1 MLNISDISSEFED
14 RRSAILDYERETSGE
29 LEEYK
34 KALPNLDRVD
44 AALNSA
50 LPQYSGAKIFESG
63 VAIRRFLP
71 AAAWNNRQDAMEWV
85 DSVLAGVAVGSADG
99 SQIYPDKNYGLPI
112 AVVQIGS
119 VRNRHTEESEYA
131 QSTSATLITPGEFAD
146 ADVYAFSKAFVDARR
161 FALECDALI
170 DLMHTGSGTDT
181 DTDMDTDMDMDDDRI
196 YLLLDGTLVP
206 SHINALRTNV
216 KEIYI
221 GAMRRLLD
229 ASNETGNPVIGYVDV
244 SVQRDVVTMM
254 RHIYGLP
261 ETKRLFDPV
270 LFAGRLNWGDR
281 TKAFVCNRDDRRG
294 ADSPSVLD
302 MYVGHR
308 DSIAF
313 FYMRMGDL
321 PSRIEFP
328 VWCADDTAKIDR
340 IADIIRAETIIRGSY
355 PDILMVAHRNAVITT
370 GEHSLFYRMLNRFC
384 TEHGIA
390 AYTGAKQVSKEL
402 DKGMSRES
410 GSTGTHR
417 NR

>member
-1 MLNISDISSEFED
+1 MLNISDLSSEFED

-34 KALPNLDRVD
+34 KALPNLDSAD
-44 AALNSA
+44 ASLNSA
-50 LPQYSGAKIFESG
+50 LPQYSGARIFEPG
-63 VAIRRFLP
+63 ETIRRFRP
-71 AAAWNNRQDAMEWV
+71 AAAWNGRQDAMEWV
-85 DSVLAGVAVGSADG
+85 DSVLAGVAVGSTDG

-112 AVVQIGS
+112 AVVPG
-119 VRNRHTEESEYA
+119 YA
-131 QSTSATLITPGEFAD
+131 QSTSATLITPDEFAD
-146 ADVYAFSKAFVDARR
+146 AEVYAFSKEFVDAKR

-170 DLMHTGSGTDT
+170 DLMHTGTGTGMEADTDT
-181 DTDMDTDMDMDDDRI
+181 DTEMDDDRI
-196 YLLLDGTLVP
+196 CLLLDGTLVP
-206 SHINALRTNV
+206 SHINALRANV
-216 KEIYI
+216 KEIYLD
-221 GAMRRLLD
+221 AMRRLLD

-244 SVQRDVVTMM
+244 SMQRDVVTMM

-261 ETKRLFDPV
+261 ETKRLFYPV

-302 MYVGHR
+302 MYAEHR

-328 VWCADDTAKIDR
+328 VWCADDTAEIDR

-355 PDILMVAHRNAVITT
+355 PDILMLAHRNAVITT

-390 AYTGAKQVSKEL
+390 TYTGAKQAHKDL
-402 DKGMSRES
+402 DKGMSRET
-410 GSTGTHR
+410 GSISTPR

>member
-1 MLNISDISSEFED
+1 MLNISDLSSEFED

-34 KALPNLDRVD
+34 KALPNLDRAD
-44 AALNSA
+44 ASLNSA
-50 LPQYSGAKIFESG
+50 LPQYSGAKIFETG
-63 VAIRRFLP
+63 ETIRRFRP
-71 AAAWNNRQDAMEWV
+71 AADWNDRQDAMEWV

-119 VRNRHTEESEYA
+119 VRNRHTEESGYA
-131 QSTSATLITPGEFAD
+131 HSTSATLITPDEFAD
-146 ADVYAFSKAFVDARR
+146 AEVYAFSKAFVDARR

-170 DLMHTGSGTDT
+170 DLMHTSSGTDT
-181 DTDMDTDMDMDDDRI
+181 ETDRDMDMDDDRI

-206 SHINALRTNV
+206 SHINALRANV
-216 KEIYI
+216 KEIYT

-281 TKAFVCNRDDRRG
+281 TKAFVCNRDDRRS

-328 VWCADDTAKIDR
+328 VWCADDTAEIDR

-355 PDILMVAHRNAVITT
+355 PDILMLAHRNAVITT

-384 TEHGIA
+384 TEHGIV
-390 AYTGAKQVSKEL
+390 AYAGAKQAHKEL
-402 DKGMSRES
+402 DKGMSRET
-410 GSTGTHR
+410 GSPGAHR
-417 NR
+417 NRT

>member
-1 MLNISDISSEFED
+1 MLNISDLSSEFED
-14 RRSAILDYERETSGE
+14 RRSAILDYERGTSGE

-34 KALPNLDRVD
+34 KSIPDLDRAD
-44 AALNSA
+44 ASLNSA
-50 LPQYSGAKIFESG
+50 LPQYSGARIFEPG
-63 VAIRRFLP
+63 ATIRRFRP
-71 AAAWNNRQDAMEWV
+71 AADWNGRQDAMEWV
-85 DSVLAGVAVGSADG
+85 DSVLSGVAVGSADG
-99 SQIYPDKNYGLPI
+99 SQIYPDKNYGIPI

-119 VRNRHTEESEYA
+119 VRNRHTEESGYA
-131 QSTSATLITPGEFAD
+131 QRTSATLITPDEFAD
-146 ADVYAFSKAFVDARR
+146 ADVYAFSKTFVDVRR

-170 DLMHTGSGTDT
+170 DLMHIGTGSGRDT
-181 DTDMDTDMDMDDDRI
+181 DTDRDTDMDDDRI

-206 SHINALRTNV
+206 SHINALRANV

-261 ETKRLFDPV
+261 ETKRLFDPA
-270 LFAGRLNWGDR
+270 LFAGMLNWGDR

-302 MYVGHR
+302 MYVEHR

-328 VWCADDTAKIDR
+328 VWCADDAAKIDR

-355 PDILMVAHRNAVITT
+355 PDILMLAHRNAVITT

-390 AYTGAKQVSKEL
+390 AYTGAKQAHKEL
-402 DKGMSRES
+402 DKGMSRET
-410 GSTGTHR
+410 GSTDAHL

>member
-1 MLNISDISSEFED
+1 MLNISDLSSEFED

-34 KALPNLDRVD
+34 KALPNLDSAD
-44 AALNSA
+44 ASLNSA
-50 LPQYSGAKIFESG
+50 LPQYSGARIFEPG
-63 VAIRRFLP
+63 ATIRRFLP
-71 AAAWNNRQDAMEWV
+71 AAAWNDRQDGMEWV
-85 DSVLAGVAVGSADG
+85 DSVLAGVAVGSTDG

-119 VRNRHTEESEYA
+119 VRNRHTEESGYA
-131 QSTSATLITPGEFAD
+131 QSTSATLITPDEFAD
-146 ADVYAFSKAFVDARR
+146 AEVYAFSKAFVDARR

-170 DLMHTGSGTDT
+170 DLMHTSSGTDT
-181 DTDMDTDMDMDDDRI
+181 ETDMDRDMDDDRT

-206 SHINALRTNV
+206 SHINALRANV
-216 KEIYI
+216 KEIYT

-302 MYVGHR
+302 MYAEHR

-340 IADIIRAETIIRGSY
+340 IADIIRAETIIRGNY
-355 PDILMVAHRNAVITT
+355 PDILMLAHRNAVITT

-384 TEHGIA
+384 TEHGIV
-390 AYTGAKQVSKEL
+390 AYTGAKQAHKER
-402 DKGMSRES
+402 DKGMSMEI
-410 GSTGTHR
+410 GGTDTHR

>member
-1 MLNISDISSEFED
+1 MLNISDLSSEFED
-14 RRSAILDYERETSGE
+14 RGSAILEYERETSGE

-34 KALPNLDRVD
+34 KSIPNLDRAD
-44 AALNSA
+44 TSLNSA
-50 LPQYSGAKIFESG
+50 LPQYSGAKIFEPE
-63 VAIRRFLP
+63 ATIRRFRP
-71 AAAWNNRQDAMEWV
+71 AADWNGKHDAMEWV

-119 VRNRHTEESEYA
+119 VRNRHIEESGYA
-131 QSTSATLITPGEFAD
+131 QRTSATMITPDEFAD
-146 ADVYAFSKAFVDARR
+146 AGEYAFSKAFVDARR

-170 DLMHTGSGTDT
+170 DLMHTGTGKGMNA
-181 DTDMDTDMDMDDDRI
+181 DTDMDEDRI

-206 SHINALRTNV
+206 THINALRANV
-216 KEIYI
+216 KEIYS

-261 ETKRLFDPV
+261 ETKRLFDPA
-270 LFAGRLNWGDR
+270 LFAGMLNWGDR

-294 ADSPSVLD
+294 ADSLSVLD
-302 MYVGHR
+302 MYAEHR

-328 VWCADDTAKIDR
+328 VWCADDTAEIDR

-355 PDILMVAHRNAVITT
+355 PDILMLAHRNAVITT

-390 AYTGAKQVSKEL
+390 AYTGAKQAHKEL
-402 DKGMSRES
+402 DKTMSRE
-410 GSTGTHR
+410 TGGADIHR

>member
-1 MLNISDISSEFED
+1 MLNISDLSSEFED

-34 KALPNLDRVD
+34 KALPNLDRAD
-44 AALNSA
+44 ASLNSA
-50 LPQYSGAKIFESG
+50 LPQYSGARIFEPG
-63 VAIRRFLP
+63 ETIRRFLP
-71 AAAWNNRQDAMEWV
+71 AAAWNDRRDAVEWV

-131 QSTSATLITPGEFAD
+131 QSTSATLVTPDEFVD
-146 ADVYAFSKAFVDARR
+146 AEEYVFSKAFVDARR

-170 DLMHTGSGTDT
+170 DLMYTSAGANTE
-181 DTDMDTDMDMDDDRI
+181 TDMDADMDDDRI

-206 SHINALRTNV
+206 SHINALRANV
-216 KEIYI
+216 KEIYT

-302 MYVGHR
+302 MYARHR

-328 VWCADDTAKIDR
+328 IWCADDTAEIDR

-370 GEHSLFYRMLNRFC
+370 GEHSLFYRMLTRFC

-390 AYTGAKQVSKEL
+390 AYTGAKQAHKDL
-402 DKGMSRES
+402 DKGMSRET
-410 GSTGTHR
+410 GSTDTHR

>member
-1 MLNISDISSEFED
+1 MLNISDLSSEFED
-14 RRSAILDYERETSGE
+14 RRFAILDYERETSGE

-34 KALPNLDRVD
+34 KALPDLDRAD
-44 AALNSA
+44 AALNST
-50 LPQYSGAKIFESG
+50 LPQYSGARIFEPG
-63 VAIRRFLP
+63 DTIRRFLP
-71 AAAWNNRQDAMEWV
+71 AAAWNDRQDAMEWV

-119 VRNRHTEESEYA
+119 VRNRHTEESGYA
-131 QSTSATLITPGEFAD
+131 QSTSATLVTPDEFAD
-146 ADVYAFSKAFVDARR
+146 AEVYAFSKAFVDARR

-170 DLMHTGSGTDT
+170 DLMHTGTDT
-181 DTDMDTDMDMDDDRI
+181 DTDRDTDRGDDRI

-206 SHINALRTNV
+206 SHINALRANV
-216 KEIYI
+216 KEIYT

-302 MYVGHR
+302 MYVEHR

-328 VWCADDTAKIDR
+328 VWCADDTAEIDR

-355 PDILMVAHRNAVITT
+355 PDILMLAHRNAVITT

-384 TEHGIA
+384 TEHGIV
-390 AYTGAKQVSKEL
+390 AYTGAKQVHKEL
-402 DKGMSRES
+402 DKGMSRET
-410 GSTGTHR
+410 GSMDAHR

>member
-1 MLNISDISSEFED
+1 MLNISDLSSEFED

-34 KALPNLDRVD
+34 KALPDLDHAD
-44 AALNSA
+44 ASLNIA
-50 LPQYSGAKIFESG
+50 LPQYSGARIFEPG

-71 AAAWNNRQDAMEWV
+71 AAAWNDRQDAMEWV

-131 QSTSATLITPGEFAD
+131 QSTSATLITPDEFVD
-146 ADVYAFSKAFVDARR
+146 AEEYVFSKAFVDARR

-170 DLMHTGSGTDT
+170 DLMHTSAGANTE
-181 DTDMDTDMDMDDDRI
+181 TDMDADMDDDRI

-206 SHINALRTNV
+206 SHINALRANV
-216 KEIYI
+216 KEIYT

-302 MYVGHR
+302 MYARHR

-328 VWCADDTAKIDR
+328 IWCADDTAEIDR

-370 GEHSLFYRMLNRFC
+370 GEHSLFYRMLTRFC

-390 AYTGAKQVSKEL
+390 AYTGAKQVHKEL
-402 DKGMSRES
+402 DKGMSRET
-410 GSTGTHR
+410 GSTDTHR

>member
-1 MLNISDISSEFED
+1 MLNISDLSSEFED
-14 RRSAILDYERETSGE
+14 RRSAILDYERGTSGE

-34 KALPNLDRVD
+34 KSIPDLDRAD
-44 AALNSA
+44 ASLNSA
-50 LPQYSGAKIFESG
+50 LPQYSGARIFEPG
-63 VAIRRFLP
+63 ETIRRFRP
-71 AAAWNNRQDAMEWV
+71 AADWNGRQDAMEWV
-85 DSVLAGVAVGSADG
+85 DSVLSGVAVGSADG
-99 SQIYPDKNYGLPI
+99 SQIYPDKNYGIPI

-119 VRNRHTEESEYA
+119 VWNRHTEESGYA
-131 QSTSATLITPGEFAD
+131 QRTSATLITPEEFAD
-146 ADVYAFSKAFVDARR
+146 AEVYAFSKTFVDALR
-161 FALECDALI
+161 FALECDSLI
-170 DLMHTGSGTDT
+170 DLMHTKTSLGRDADT
-181 DTDMDTDMDMDDDRI
+181 NRDTGMDEDRI

-206 SHINALRTNV
+206 SHINALRANV
-216 KEIYI
+216 KEIYT

-261 ETKRLFDPV
+261 ETKRLFDPA
-270 LFAGRLNWGDR
+270 LFAGMLNWGDR

-302 MYVGHR
+302 MYAEHR
-308 DSIAF
+308 GSIAF

-328 VWCADDTAKIDR
+328 VWFADDAAEIDR

-355 PDILMVAHRNAVITT
+355 PDILMLAHRNAVITT
-370 GEHSLFYRMLNRFC
+370 GEHSLFYRMLTRFC

-402 DKGMSRES
+402 DKGMSRE
-410 GSTGTHR
+410 TGGMDAHL

>member
-1 MLNISDISSEFED
+1 MLNISDLSSEFED

-34 KALPNLDRVD
+34 KALPDLDHAD
-44 AALNSA
+44 ASLNIA
-50 LPQYSGAKIFESG
+50 LPQYSGARIFEPG

-71 AAAWNNRQDAMEWV
+71 AAAWNDRQDAMEWV

-131 QSTSATLITPGEFAD
+131 QSTSATLITPDEFVD
-146 ADVYAFSKAFVDARR
+146 AEEYVFSKAFVDARR

-170 DLMHTGSGTDT
+170 DLMHTSAGANTE
-181 DTDMDTDMDMDDDRI
+181 TDMDADMDDDRI

-206 SHINALRTNV
+206 SHINALRANV
-216 KEIYI
+216 KEIYLD
-221 GAMRRLLD
+221 AMRRLLD

-302 MYVGHR
+302 MYARHR

-328 VWCADDTAKIDR
+328 IWCADDTAEIDR
-340 IADIIRAETIIRGSY
+340 IADIIRAETVIRGSY

-370 GEHSLFYRMLNRFC
+370 GEHSLFYRMLTRFC

-390 AYTGAKQVSKEL
+390 AYTGAKQVHKEL
-402 DKGMSRES
+402 DKGMSRET

>member
-1 MLNISDISSEFED
+1 MLNISDLSSEFED
-14 RRSAILDYERETSGE
+14 RRSAIVDYERETSGE
-29 LEEYK
+29 LEEYRN
-34 KALPNLDRVD
+34 AIPYLDRAD
-44 AALNSA
+44 ASLNGT
-50 LPQYSGAKIFESG
+50 LPQYSGARIFESG
-63 VAIRRFLP
+63 GTIKRFLP
-71 AAAWNNRQDAMEWV
+71 AAAWNGWQDAMGWV

-119 VRNRHTEESEYA
+119 VWNRHTNTREYA
-131 QSTSATLITPGEFAD
+131 QSTSATLITPDEFAD
-146 ADVYAFSKAFVDARR
+146 AEVYAYGKEFVDVRR

-170 DLMHTGSGTDT
+170 DLMHTSTGT
-181 DTDMDTDMDMDDDRI
+181 DDDRI

-206 SHINALRTNV
+206 PHINALRTNV
-216 KEIYI
+216 KEIYLD
-221 GAMRRLLD
+221 AMKRLLD

-302 MYVGHR
+302 MYRGYR

-328 VWCADDTAKIDR
+328 VWCADDTEEIDR
-340 IADIIRAETIIRGSY
+340 IADIVRAETIIRGSY
-355 PDILMVAHRNAVITT
+355 PDILMLAHRNAVITA
-370 GEHSLFYRMLNRFC
+370 GEHSLFYGMLSRFC
-384 TEHGIA
+384 AEHGIV
-390 AYTGAKQVSKEL
+390 AYTGAKQGYKERDRGRL
-402 DKGMSRES
+402 QVLEGANHNLP
-410 GSTGTHR
+410 GQ
-417 NR
+417 

>member
-1 MLNISDISSEFED
+1 MLNIHDLSSEFEY

-34 KALPNLDRVD
+34 KALPDLDHAD
-44 AALNSA
+44 SSLNSA
-50 LPQYSGAKIFESG
+50 LPQYSGAKIFEPGES
-63 VAIRRFLP
+63 IRRFRP
-71 AAAWNNRQDAMEWV
+71 AAGWNDKQDAMEWV

-119 VRNRHTEESEYA
+119 VRNRHTEESGYA
-131 QSTSATLITPGEFAD
+131 QSTSATLITPDEFTD
-146 ADVYAFSKAFVDARR
+146 AGVYTFSKTFVDARR
-161 FALECDALI
+161 FALECDSLI
-170 DLMHTGSGTDT
+170 NLMHTATGSGTGVAKDSGT
-181 DTDMDTDMDMDDDRI
+181 DGDRI

-206 SHINALRTNV
+206 SHINALRANV

-221 GAMRRLLD
+221 SAIMRLLD

-261 ETKRLFDPV
+261 ETKRLFDPA
-270 LFAGRLNWGDR
+270 LFAGGLNWGDR

-302 MYVGHR
+302 MYAGYR

-328 VWCADDTAKIDR
+328 IWCADDTTEIDR

-370 GEHSLFYRMLNRFC
+370 GEHSLFYRMFNRFC
-384 TEHGIA
+384 TEHGIV
-390 AYTGAKQVSKEL
+390 AYTGAKQVHKEL
-402 DKGMSRES
+402 DTGMSRET
-410 GSTGTHR
+410 GSTGAHQW
-417 NR
+417 NH

>member
-1 MLNISDISSEFED
+1 MLNISDLSSEFED
-14 RRSAILDYERETSGE
+14 RRSAILEYERETSGE

-34 KALPNLDRVD
+34 KTLPDLDHAD
-44 AALNSA
+44 ASVNSA
-50 LPQYSGAKIFESG
+50 LPQYSGARIFESG
-63 VAIRRFLP
+63 VTIRRFLP
-71 AAAWNNRQDAMEWV
+71 AAAWNDRQDAMEWV

-112 AVVQIGS
+112 AVVQIGI

-131 QSTSATLITPGEFAD
+131 QSTSATLITPDEFAD
-146 ADVYAFSKAFVDARR
+146 AEVYAFSKTFVDARR

-181 DTDMDTDMDMDDDRI
+181 DTDTDRDTDADDDRI

-206 SHINALRTNV
+206 SHINALRANV
-216 KEIYI
+216 KEIYT

-302 MYVGHR
+302 MYAGHR
-308 DSIAF
+308 DRIAF
-313 FYMRMGDL
+313 FYMRIGDL
-321 PSRIEFP
+321 PSCIEFP
-328 VWCADDTAKIDR
+328 IWCAHDTAEIDR

-355 PDILMVAHRNAVITT
+355 PDILMLAHRNAVITT
-370 GEHSLFYRMLNRFC
+370 GEHSLFYRMLNHFC

-390 AYTGAKQVSKEL
+390 AYTGAKQAHKER
-402 DKGMSRES
+402 DKGMSREIW
-410 GSTGTHR
+410 STDTHR

>member
-1 MLNISDISSEFED
+1 MLNISDLSSEFED

-34 KALPNLDRVD
+34 KALPDLDHAD
-44 AALNSA
+44 ASLNIA
-50 LPQYSGAKIFESG
+50 LPQYSGARIFEPG

-71 AAAWNNRQDAMEWV
+71 AAAWNDRQDAMEWV

-131 QSTSATLITPGEFAD
+131 QSTSATLITPDEFVD
-146 ADVYAFSKAFVDARR
+146 AEEYVFSKAFVDARR

-170 DLMHTGSGTDT
+170 DLMHTSAGANTE
-181 DTDMDTDMDMDDDRI
+181 TDMDADMDDDRI

-206 SHINALRTNV
+206 SHINALRANV
-216 KEIYI
+216 KEIYLD
-221 GAMRRLLD
+221 AMRRLLD

-302 MYVGHR
+302 MYARHR

-328 VWCADDTAKIDR
+328 IWCADDTAEIDR
-340 IADIIRAETIIRGSY
+340 IADIIRAETVIRGSY

-370 GEHSLFYRMLNRFC
+370 GEHSLFYRMLTRFC

-390 AYTGAKQVSKEL
+390 AYTGAKQAHKEL
-402 DKGMSRES
+402 DKGMSRET
-410 GSTGTHR
+410 GSTDTHR